1 MLRSHPLT
9 MPNHQ
14 KGQELSAPITATP
27 VAASNYFCKKKQ
39 KCMPGLWLSKSWPR
53 QKQAINCS
61 VVLVVESGQTSILY
75 TAACITVVLASGC
88 GVQEPTIPLVLN
100 ILCDGLHLIAVDD
113 SRKVDLIKN
122 SDILSNFCKIFLA
135 FCRNDLDI
143 KILKMKSTLSLVL
156 FHLRSLESCLAS

>member
-1 MLRSHPLT
+1 

-14 KGQELSAPITATP
+14 KGRELSVPMAATP

-53 QKQAINCS
+53 QKQALNCS

-75 TAACITVVLASGC
+75 TAACIAVGLASGC
-88 GVQEPTIPLVLN
+88 GVQEPARPLVPN
-100 ILCDGLHLIAVDD
+100 ILHDGLHLIAVDD
-113 SRKVDLIKN
+113 SGKVDLVKN
-122 SDILSNFCKIFLA
+122 SDILSNFCKFFLA

-143 KILKMKSTLSLVL
+143 KILKMKSILSLVL
-156 FHLRSLESCLAS
+156 FHLWSLESCPAS